1 MKYGIGTAAGTLLM
15 MSMLLLRAMPA
26 AALPAPELEPQSVQS
41 GSLLFRM
48 KHGYVTATRI
58 ESDVRIRIS
67 GLVARVSLRQ
77 EFRNDGKD
85 WVEGVYV
92 FPLPDRSA
100 VDHMKMRVG
109 ERVIEGEIRER
120 QEAREKYEQARK
132 QGKRA
137 SLVEQERANLFT
149 TSVANI
155 APGATVAVEI
165 QYLEVLR
172 FDEGSFSLRFPLT
185 MTPRYIPGTATS
197 DRKGSGWSPDTLQV
211 GDASLITPPVVARS
225 DSHTVTINAE
235 LDAGVPLAYIASR
248 YHDIDVSDDAG
259 RYKVALAAGD
269 VPMDHDFELV
279 WRPVP
284 DASPRAM
291 LFSEVIQDRKHL
303 LLMLLPPNE
312 LSTASEPVARE
323 LIFVIDTSG
332 SMHGTSIEQAKKAL
346 TVALGGLRPV
356 DRFNVIQFNSSTS
369 AFRRAGVPATQA
381 NVDGAR
387 RYIHG
392 LEADGG
398 TEMRPAL
405 KRALRGDSEKG
416 ALRQIIFVTDGSVG
430 NEEELFGLIEDQLG
444 GSRLFTVG
452 IGSAPNG
459 WFMRKAAELGRGT
472 YTYVSA
478 LHEVE
483 ERMDRLFR
491 KLEQPQVTGIEVR
504 WPSGVAV
511 ESYPAPVPDLYAGE
525 PVVVK
530 ARLSDAARDSD
541 LIVIGG
547 TSALGGWSA
556 ELPLDIEEQGA
567 GVAALW
573 ARAKIENLMDQSRRS
588 PGEANFRQAVTET
601 ALAYHLVSKYTS
613 LVAVDKTPQRPQHAG
628 LSKEQLASL
637 LPHGQVHEA
646 ICSRV
651 LPSLA

>member
-1 MKYGIGTAAGTLLM
+1 MA
-15 MSMLLLRAMPA
+15 
-26 AALPAPELEPQSVQS
+26 
-41 GSLLFRM
+41 
-48 KHGYVTATRI
+48 
-58 ESDVRIRIS
+58 
-67 GLVARVSLRQ
+67 
-77 EFRNDGKD
+77 
-85 WVEGVYV
+85 
-92 FPLPDRSA
+92 
-100 VDHMKMRVG
+100 
-109 ERVIEGEIRER
+109 
-120 QEAREKYEQARK
+120 
-132 QGKRA
+132 
-137 SLVEQERANLFT
+137 
-149 TSVANI
+149 
-155 APGATVAVEI
+155 
-165 QYLEVLR
+165 
-172 FDEGSFSLRFPLT
+172 
-185 MTPRYIPGTATS
+185 
-197 DRKGSGWSPDTLQV
+197 
-211 GDASLITPPVVARS
+211 
-225 DSHTVTINAE
+225 
-235 LDAGVPLAYIASR
+235 
-248 YHDIDVSDDAG
+248 
-259 RYKVALAAGD
+259 
-269 VPMDHDFELV
+269 HDFELV

-491 KLEQPQVTGIEVR
+491 KLEQPQVTGI
-504 WPSGVAV
+504 
-511 ESYPAPVPDLYAGE
+511 
-525 PVVVK
+525 
-530 ARLSDAARDSD
+530 
-541 LIVIGG
+541 
-547 TSALGGWSA
+547 
-556 ELPLDIEEQGA
+556 
-567 GVAALW
+567 
-573 ARAKIENLMDQSRRS
+573 
-588 PGEANFRQAVTET
+588 
-601 ALAYHLVSKYTS
+601 
-613 LVAVDKTPQRPQHAG
+613 
-628 LSKEQLASL
+628 
-637 LPHGQVHEA
+637 
-646 ICSRV
+646 
-651 LPSLA
+651 